1 MSMNKIP
8 VKRHQRRRPE
18 TPSRL
23 PFHEFTMH
31 PAKVS
36 DRVRLF
42 KPEKVLRMIDDA
54 SLDEKEYEILN
65 SYILGILLAMSAREE
80 WLPVFDTAMA
90 DQRLTDADKRLIRL
104 AVLEMQENELVL
116 T

>member
-1 MSMNKIP
+1 MNKIP

-18 TPSRL
+18 TPTIRPL
-23 PFHEFTMH
+23 REFTMH

-36 DRVRLF
+36 DRVRLL
-42 KPEKVLRMIDDA
+42 KPEKALKMVDDV
-54 SLDEKEYEILN
+54 SLDEKEHEILN
-65 SYILGILLAMSAREE
+65 SYILGILLSMSAREE
-80 WLPVFDTAMA
+80 WLPVFDAAMA

-104 AVLEMQENELVL
+104 AILEMQENELVL